1 MSWICPRP
9 CQNKNEYGYCLTSWC
24 LYPQVSNHV
33 PVASMICTPDHVTIK
48 FGKPTNAD
56 RIRSM
61 SDEELAE
68 LLRDN
73 QCNTCAWQGNDCD
86 YADECK
92 AEKLEMLKQEA
103 RG

>member
-61 SDEELAE
+61 SDEELADE
-68 LLRDN
+68 LME
-73 QCNTCAWQGNDCD
+73 W
-86 YADECK
+86 YACFSSVEWTK
-92 AEKLEMLKQEA
+92 EMLVDWLKQEEN
-103 RG
+103 G